1 MTGSLIVRRSNGRNV
16 RFEGVPERAS
26 RRVERVAEERIWEK
40 SNGRIGNGMHGVNL
54 PPLLAADLE
63 RTKAGAPSHSS
74 ILSGFVRD
82 FPSINQGEI
91 LPVML
96 CTDIAKITRKRSKPD
111 KHEHEN
117 GKRYPMIERIQ
128 GQRSNPRGACEED
141 LEASSPAINR
151 RLLSLT
157 KKSSRSSFRE

>member
-1 MTGSLIVRRSNGRNV
+1 MFVIMPFDNLKLCNNKDSVFGVDITS
-16 RFEGVPERAS
+16 RFPVYC
-26 RRVERVAEERIWEK
+26 K
-40 SNGRIGNGMHGVNL
+40 SIEL
-54 PPLLAADLE
+54 LTFSPL
-63 RTKAGAPSHSS
+63 
-74 ILSGFVRD
+74 VRD
-82 FPSINQGEI
+82 ALI
-91 LPVML
+91 

-117 GKRYPMIERIQ
+117 EKSAQEPGTGYPMIERIQ

-157 KKSSRSSFRE
+157 KEASRSSINIP